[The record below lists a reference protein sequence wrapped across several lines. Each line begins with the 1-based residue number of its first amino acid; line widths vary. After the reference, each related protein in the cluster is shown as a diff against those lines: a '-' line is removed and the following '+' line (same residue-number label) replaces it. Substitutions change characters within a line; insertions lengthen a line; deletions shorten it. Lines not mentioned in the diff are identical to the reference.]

1 MSGPPRKAA
10 PKPPTM
16 AIAEPVLCQARVS
29 HPYQADSDK
38 ELTLLEGETIEVL
51 QQDGDWW
58 RGKGTSGMG
67 WFPKDYVEEATSGMM
82 MGGFGPDGGNLMGV
96 KPPAKTTA
104 QERLKQ
110 LSDQVVG
117 GLKQLYKD
125 HIKPVE
131 ALYKFGEFHSP
142 MLEDSDFDAPPMV
155 LMLGQYS
162 VGKTSFI
169 RYLLERDFPGQRIGP
184 EPTTDRF
191 VAVMNGK
198 AEKVTP
204 GNAAAMDSSRP
215 FRALNRFGSGFLS
228 KFEVSQCPSPIL
240 NDIYFVDT
248 PGVLSGEKQR
258 IGRSYDFAA
267 LIEWFATRADRI
279 LLLFDA
285 HKLDISDEFRRSIE
299 MLKGHDD
306 KIRVVLNKSDR
317 VSNQQLMRV
326 YGAMMWSLG
335 KVVRSPEVLRVYI
348 SSFWDKPYADVGA
361 SNKDLFD
368 KERNDLLAD
377 LRSLPRNSAVRKI
390 NELIKRSRLC
400 KVHALLVS
408 HLKSKMPSLWGHGKA
423 QKKILDNIVEEF
435 RIVQRKHALSP
446 GDFPNVNRFK
456 QIITQGAY
464 ELNKFPVL
472 KPKLIEAMDHV
483 LSVDVPALLKQM
495 PILDN
500 METQAKV
507 NASKSNP
514 FGAGSGPSPGSG
526 WAVGDAKKAEYMN
539 IFYTLESSG
548 GKASGAACQSAMVN
562 RAQGKFNNQILGA
575 IWELSDIDKD
585 GCLDQDE
592 FSVAMYLID
601 EAKMGKPTPGALPAN
616 LIPPSKRK
624 ERSW

>member
-1 MSGPPRKAA
+1 
-10 PKPPTM
+10 
-16 AIAEPVLCQARVS
+16 
-29 HPYQADSDK
+29 
-38 ELTLLEGETIEVL
+38 
-51 QQDGDWW
+51 
-58 RGKGTSGMG
+58 
-67 WFPKDYVEEATSGMM
+67 
-82 MGGFGPDGGNLMGV
+82 
-96 KPPAKTTA
+96 
-104 QERLKQ
+104 
-110 LSDQVVG
+110 
-117 GLKQLYKD
+117 
-125 HIKPVE
+125 
-131 ALYKFGEFHSP
+131 
-142 MLEDSDFDAPPMV
+142 
-155 LMLGQYS
+155 
-162 VGKTSFI
+162 
-169 RYLLERDFPGQRIGP
+169 
-184 EPTTDRF
+184 
-191 VAVMNGK
+191 
-198 AEKVTP
+198 
-204 GNAAAMDSSRP
+204 
-215 FRALNRFGSGFLS
+215 
-228 KFEVSQCPSPIL
+228 
-240 NDIYFVDT
+240 
-248 PGVLSGEKQR
+248 
-258 IGRSYDFAA
+258 
-267 LIEWFATRADRI
+267 
-279 LLLFDA
+279 
-285 HKLDISDEFRRSIE
+285 
-299 MLKGHDD
+299 
-306 KIRVVLNKSDR
+306 
-317 VSNQQLMRV
+317 
-326 YGAMMWSLG
+326 
-335 KVVRSPEVLRVYI
+335 
-348 SSFWDKPYADVGA
+348 
-361 SNKDLFD
+361 
-368 KERNDLLAD
+368 
-377 LRSLPRNSAVRKI
+377 
-390 NELIKRSRLC
+390 
-400 KVHALLVS
+400 
-408 HLKSKMPSLWGHGKA
+408 MPSLWGHGKA

>member
-1 MSGPPRKAA
+1 M
-10 PKPPTM
+10 
-16 AIAEPVLCQARVS
+16 
-29 HPYQADSDK
+29 
-38 ELTLLEGETIEVL
+38 
-51 QQDGDWW
+51 
-58 RGKGTSGMG
+58 
-67 WFPKDYVEEATSGMM
+67 
-82 MGGFGPDGGNLMGV
+82 
-96 KPPAKTTA
+96 
-104 QERLKQ
+104 
-110 LSDQVVG
+110 
-117 GLKQLYKD
+117 
-125 HIKPVE
+125 
-131 ALYKFGEFHSP
+131 
-142 MLEDSDFDAPPMV
+142 
-155 LMLGQYS
+155 
-162 VGKTSFI
+162 
-169 RYLLERDFPGQRIGP
+169 ERDFPGQRIGP

-198 AEKVTP
+198 AEGDARERCCHGLFKAVQSLEQVWKRLLKQVRSESMPVPNTQRYLLCRY
-204 GNAAAMDSSRP
+204 SRGP
-215 FRALNRFGSGFLS
+215 L
-228 KFEVSQCPSPIL
+228 
-240 NDIYFVDT
+240 
-248 PGVLSGEKQR
+248 GEKQR

-361 SNKDLFD
+361 SNADLFD

-435 RIVQRKHALSP
+435 RVVQRKYALSP

-495 PILDN
+495 PILDT

-507 NASKSNP
+507 NASEIQSIWRRN
-514 FGAGSGPSPGSG
+514 GPAPGSG
-526 WAVGDAKKAEYMN
+526 FAIGEAKKAEYMN
-539 IFYTLESSG
+539 IFYTSKVQAEKRLE
-548 GKASGAACQSAMVN
+548 
-562 RAQGKFNNQILGA
+562 
-575 IWELSDIDKD
+575 
-585 GCLDQDE
+585 
-592 FSVAMYLID
+592 
-601 EAKMGKPTPGALPAN
+601 
-616 LIPPSKRK
+616 
-624 ERSW
+624 